1 VTFLEKI
8 PEDPDIV
15 LAWNNLV
22 FKMERPEV
30 FYTHQWALAASRAFS
45 TQLRILTFL
54 FFDSLNLVG
63 IAAMAANRESPNE
76 IFFLTASTADYCD
89 IVSEPQIRSAVLEAF
104 VDETNR
110 IGILTLT
117 LANIPA
123 DSHTL
128 RAIGSVARA
137 HKFHLHQRPSYDCG
151 IISLGDQEQRQV
163 VLQSVIRKERERRGL
178 KKLGQ
183 LGPIRLVHLDMEQS
197 ETGLEPIFDAQILRF
212 LVTNR
217 LSPLLRPDRL
227 LFLKELAKLLGL
239 AGWLKISQLEV
250 NGQPIAW
257 NYGFRFSDSWFW
269 YLPTFQAEFEDSSP
283 GSCLLRLIIEEACG
297 DPSVSRLD
305 LGLGDEAYKA
315 RFTNAISATR
325 YVELSKNTTRHL
337 AVASRHRLTAFAET
351 YPAMEKRIRATREI
365 FCAIQNSVHKIGALA
380 TVTRTLKRA
389 RRFVSYKSEV
399 AFFEAPQ
406 IIRASENDSHALRPL
421 TSKDI
426 ASAAISYAED
436 DQTLAYLMRAAQRLR
451 RGGATG
457 YFLQGDGP
465 DPCHFLW
472 AGAYKDFYLSEI
484 SSKLESGDTQAL
496 MLFDC
501 WTPVSQR
508 GHGHY
513 PRAIRMA
520 AAHLQEQQRAVWIF
534 SAANNESSLSG
545 ILKAG
550 FVYRFSSVRS
560 KTIWQSKLTRHEE
573 APSNIDR

>member
-1 VTFLEKI
+1 VTFLETI

-15 LAWNNLV
+15 LAWNNLI

-45 TQLRILTFL
+45 TRLRILTFL
-54 FFDSLNLVG
+54 FYDSLNLVG
-63 IAAMAANRESPNE
+63 VAAMAANRESPNE

-89 IVSEPQIRSAVLEAF
+89 IVSEPQIRSAVLDAF
-104 VDETNR
+104 VNATNR
-110 IGILTLT
+110 IGILTLI

-128 RAIGSVARA
+128 LAIGPIARA
-137 HKFHLHQRPSYDCG
+137 HEFHLHQRPSYDCG
-151 IISLGDQEQRQV
+151 IISLGDHEQRQV
-163 VLQSVIRKERERRGL
+163 VLQSVVRKERERRGL
-178 KKLGQ
+178 KKLAQ
-183 LGPIRLVHLDMEQS
+183 LGPIRLVHLGMEQS
-197 ETGLEPIFDAQILRF
+197 ETGLEPIFNAQISRF

-227 LFLKELAKLLGL
+227 LFLRELAKLLGL

-257 NYGFRFSDSWFW
+257 NYGFRFSDNWFW
-269 YLPTFQAEFEDSSP
+269 YLPTFQAQFEDSSP

-297 DPSVSRLD
+297 DRSVGRLD

-315 RFTNAISATR
+315 RFTNATSATR
-325 YVELSKNTTRHL
+325 YVQLSKSTPRHL
-337 AVASRHRLTAFAET
+337 AVVGRHRLAAFAET
-351 YPAMEKRIRATREI
+351 YPAMEKRIRATREM
-365 FCAIQNSVHKIGALA
+365 FRTIQNSVHKIGALA
-380 TVTRTLKRA
+380 TVTHALKRV

-399 AFFEAPQ
+399 AFFQAPQ
-406 IIRASENDSHALRPL
+406 IEVLGNDSHALRPL
-421 TSKDI
+421 TWKEI
-426 ASAAISYAED
+426 ASAAIRYSED
-436 DQTLAYLMRAAQRLR
+436 DQTLSYLMRAAQRLR

-472 AGAYKDFYLSEI
+472 TDSYNDFYLSEI
-484 SSKLESGDTQAL
+484 SSKIESEDPQAL

-513 PRAIRMA
+513 ARAIRMA
-520 AAHLQEQQRAVWIF
+520 AAHFQEQQRTVWIF
-534 SAANNESSLSG
+534 SAANNESSLIG

-550 FVYRFSSVRS
+550 FVYRFSLLRS
-560 KTIWQSKLTRHEE
+560 KTIWQSKLSRHEG
-573 APSNIDR
+573 APSNINR

>member
-1 VTFLEKI
+1 
-8 PEDPDIV
+8 
-15 LAWNNLV
+15 
-22 FKMERPEV
+22 
-30 FYTHQWALAASRAFS
+30 
-45 TQLRILTFL
+45 
-54 FFDSLNLVG
+54 
-63 IAAMAANRESPNE
+63 
-76 IFFLTASTADYCD
+76 
-89 IVSEPQIRSAVLEAF
+89 
-104 VDETNR
+104 
-110 IGILTLT
+110 
-117 LANIPA
+117 
-123 DSHTL
+123 
-128 RAIGSVARA
+128 
-137 HKFHLHQRPSYDCG
+137 
-151 IISLGDQEQRQV
+151 V
-163 VLQSVIRKERERRGL
+163 VRKERERRGL

-183 LGPIRLVHLDMEQS
+183 LGSVRLVHLNMEQS
-197 ETGLEPIFDAQILRF
+197 EIELESIFNAQISRF

-250 NGQPIAW
+250 NDQPIAW

-283 GSCLLRLIIEEACG
+283 GSCLLRLIIEEACS
-297 DPSVSRLD
+297 DPSVNRLD

-315 RFTNAISATR
+315 RFTNATSATR

-337 AVASRHRLTAFAET
+337 AVAGRHRLAVFAET
-351 YPAMEKRIRATREI
+351 YPAIEKRIRATREI
-365 FCAIQNSVHKIGALA
+365 FRTIQNSVHKIGALA

-389 RRFVSYKSEV
+389 RRFVNYKSEV

-406 IIRASENDSHALRPL
+406 IKVSANDSHALRPL
-421 TSKDI
+421 TWKEI
-426 ASAAISYAED
+426 ASAARSYAED
-436 DQTLAYLMRAAQRLR
+436 DQTLAYLMRTAQRLR
-451 RGGATG
+451 RGSATG

-472 AGAYKDFYLSEI
+472 ADLYKDFYLSEI
-484 SSKLESGDTQAL
+484 SSKLESVDPQAL

-513 PRAIRMA
+513 ARAIRMA
-520 AAHLQEQQRAVWIF
+520 AAHFQEQQRTVWIF

-550 FVYRFSSVRS
+550 FVHRFSLVRI
-560 KTIWQSKLTRHEE
+560 KTIWQSKLSRHEG
-573 APSNIDR
+573 APSNINR